1 MRSSNKFILLILST
15 ITLISLVTESRKT
28 IPSQEKKRELEKL
41 LNHINKPAIK
51 SFQSKHGYILDCID
65 IHKQLAFDHP
75 LLKNHS
81 VQLKPTT
88 IPKWTRDNN
97 TSQKST
103 SLPFR
108 QEEDI
113 ICPPGT
119 VIIKRTTLEDLIQ
132 FQRLESLGL
141 KPTSKD
147 RNDDPPGHYTA
158 VAQYYALNFGGKGNI
173 NVWDPQVEPDQYSLS
188 SLYVQGGRRE
198 DFETISAGWIV
209 SPKLN
214 HNHSSLFLAW
224 SANKK
229 GCYNTLCPGFVQ
241 VSRKFPLGSVA
252 RPVSKYGGKQYHLE
266 ISIYQERLTRDWW
279 YVLKGEP
286 VGYWPNPLFSY
297 NGLAEGADN
306 VWWGGEVFS
315 ADKNRISP
323 IMGSGFVPQDDFGK
337 AAYINGL
344 RVIDRYS
351 RKVMMPPAKDLVVY
365 ASSPTCYNVKTI
377 SRRGEYWSR
386 AIFYGGPAG
395 CTTEHDEIFDCIDIH
410 KQLAFDHHLLKN
422 HTVQMKPTSVPK
434 WNTSNNNSQK
444 VDPLQL
450 LPRGISCPDGTFA
463 TVDYEY
469 STVSGVKGNIN
480 LWDLQV
486 SQDQVSLATMAIA
499 GGPIEN
505 LASISVGWMVNPLL
519 YQDHIHLYTYWT
531 ADGYKK
537 TGCYDIRCPGFVQV
551 SKRIPLGVLKPV
563 SIYDGTQYQMEL
575 SLHQDH
581 ATGDWWF
588 IFGGV
593 NVGYWPKSLFIASGL
608 AKGTDKTSRGGQV
621 YSPLTKKSPFV
632 GSGHFPNEGMGKA
645 AFINGIE
652 IIDGKGETL
661 IPQIYTIKTHES
673 SPNCYKAKF
682 IHDDDDPWIRA
693 VFYGGPG
700 GCTGQLSSEESE
712 AVALIV
718 VAKSDRTMPVE
729 MEENELVS
737 LLNSI
742 NKPAVTSFQT
752 EHGDILDCIDINKQL
767 AFDHPLLKNHTIQ
780 LRPRNI
786 PKWTVNNSTSKNG
799 GSMPF
804 RQDDISCPFG
814 TVVVKRTTHEDLIL
828 SQRLKSTGSK
838 YLTYVTSKDKNI
850 DLTGFHFAMAE
861 YGHNNYGAKVNL
873 SIWEPKVS
881 PTQFSSASMLI
892 GGGSKE
898 QFQSIRAG
906 WIVYQWLNRNHSR
919 LYTYWTADGFTKT
932 GCYNTLCPG
941 FVQVSK
947 RVPLGILLEPVS
959 VYDGHQ
965 SEVGIVIY
973 KDVVTGNWWL
983 FVHDEMVGY
992 WPNSLFTKSGLGH
1005 GAGLVSY
1012 GGEVYSPVNEK
1023 SPGMGSGHFPAEGY
1037 TKAAYVNG
1045 FEVVCNNDSIFSEPS
1060 FPVMMF
1066 ANTPKCYRVMPGRGQ
1081 LRVWFDS
1088 LFYGGPGGCV

>member
-1 MRSSNKFILLILST
+1 MASFNNFVLQLLLTIPLIIVAEAARDRRAILS
-15 ITLISLVTESRKT
+15 EK
-28 IPSQEKKRELEKL
+28 EKKELERQLKA
-41 LNHINKPAIK
+41 INKPAIK
-51 SFQSKHGYILDCID
+51 SFK
-65 IHKQLAFDHP
+65 
-75 LLKNHS
+75 
-81 VQLKPTT
+81 
-88 IPKWTRDNN
+88 
-97 TSQKST
+97 
-103 SLPFR
+103 
-108 QEEDI
+108 
-113 ICPPGT
+113 
-119 VIIKRTTLEDLIQ
+119 
-132 FQRLESLGL
+132 
-141 KPTSKD
+141 
-147 RNDDPPGHYTA
+147 
-158 VAQYYALNFGGKGNI
+158 
-173 NVWDPQVEPDQYSLS
+173 
-188 SLYVQGGRRE
+188 
-198 DFETISAGWIV
+198 
-209 SPKLN
+209 
-214 HNHSSLFLAW
+214 
-224 SANKK
+224 
-229 GCYNTLCPGFVQ
+229 
-241 VSRKFPLGSVA
+241 
-252 RPVSKYGGKQYHLE
+252 
-266 ISIYQERLTRDWW
+266 
-279 YVLKGEP
+279 
-286 VGYWPNPLFSY
+286 
-297 NGLAEGADN
+297 
-306 VWWGGEVFS
+306 
-315 ADKNRISP
+315 
-323 IMGSGFVPQDDFGK
+323 
-337 AAYINGL
+337 
-344 RVIDRYS
+344 
-351 RKVMMPPAKDLVVY
+351 
-365 ASSPTCYNVKTI
+365 
-377 SRRGEYWSR
+377 
-386 AIFYGGPAG
+386 
-395 CTTEHDEIFDCIDIH
+395 TEHGEIFDCIDIY

-422 HTVQMKPTSVPK
+422 HTVQVKPTSVPK
-434 WNTSNNNSQK
+434 WITSKNISQK
-444 VDPLQL
+444 LDPLQL
-450 LPRGISCPDGTFA
+450 LPRGISCPDGTVIVKRTTMQDLLNMQHLKSIGFNRHRHVHTEGNEIDLTGHHFA

-486 SQDQVSLATMAIA
+486 SQDKVSLATMAIA

-551 SKRIPLGVLKPV
+551 SKRIPLGVLLKPF

-608 AKGTDKTSRGGQV
+608 AKGTDKASWGGQV
-621 YSPLTKKSPFV
+621 YSPLTKKSPFM

-652 IIDGKGETL
+652 IIDGKGEAL

-673 SPNCYKAKF
+673 SPKCYKAKF

-700 GCTGQLSSEESE
+700 GCTGKLSSEESE
-712 AVALIV
+712 AIALIV

-786 PKWTVNNSTSKNG
+786 PEWTINNSSSKNG
-799 GSMPF
+799 GSTPF
-804 RQDDISCPFG
+804 RQDGISCPFG
-814 TVVVKRTTHEDLIL
+814 TVIVKRTTHEDLIL

-838 YLTYVTSKDKNI
+838 YSTYVTSKDKNI
-850 DLTGFHFAMAE
+850 DLTGFHFAMAD
-861 YGHNNYGAKVNL
+861 YGHKNYGAKVNL

-892 GGGSKE
+892 AGGSKE

-906 WIVYQWLNRNHSR
+906 WIVYRWLNRNHSR
-919 LYTYWTADGFTKT
+919 LYTYWTADGFIKT
-932 GCYNTLCPG
+932 GCYNTLCRG

-959 VYDGHQ
+959 IYDGHQ

-973 KDVVTGNWWL
+973 KDIVTGNWWL

-992 WPNSLFTKSGLGH
+992 WPNSLFTKSGLGQ

-1023 SPGMGSGHFPAEGY
+1023 SPSMGSGHFPAEGY
-1037 TKAAYVNG
+1037 TKTAYVNG
-1045 FEVVCNNDSIFSEPS
+1045 FEVVSNNDSIFSEPS
-1060 FPVMMF
+1060 FRVMMF

>member
-1 MRSSNKFILLILST
+1 MDSLMPSSSRSFQQTKELPSSPSISSILFGEDALTVRAPLREQLPFFYDKGLSRQVSQARLGAWALPLKFSDTFNGSAGKQVPMETLASSGFSKHPVSEDWPALAANPSISRKQRARISSSQAANLEDASSPSSAGHHPTYLEDGTPMVCIPPSVLLKGLDHQREFIVGQFMNCSAPSGGLIHGMATRIWGPGTAGASFTSDDDLIHRTWGGRLIKPSLKGTEFEWTLVGGRVAEAARRAILSQ
-15 ITLISLVTESRKT
+15 E
-28 IPSQEKKRELEKL
+28 EKKELERQLKA
-41 LNHINKPAIK
+41 INKPAIK
-51 SFQSKHGYILDCID
+51 SF
-65 IHKQLAFDHP
+65 KQ
-75 LLKNHS
+75 
-81 VQLKPTT
+81 
-88 IPKWTRDNN
+88 
-97 TSQKST
+97 
-103 SLPFR
+103 
-108 QEEDI
+108 
-113 ICPPGT
+113 
-119 VIIKRTTLEDLIQ
+119 
-132 FQRLESLGL
+132 
-141 KPTSKD
+141 
-147 RNDDPPGHYTA
+147 
-158 VAQYYALNFGGKGNI
+158 
-173 NVWDPQVEPDQYSLS
+173 
-188 SLYVQGGRRE
+188 
-198 DFETISAGWIV
+198 
-209 SPKLN
+209 
-214 HNHSSLFLAW
+214 
-224 SANKK
+224 
-229 GCYNTLCPGFVQ
+229 
-241 VSRKFPLGSVA
+241 
-252 RPVSKYGGKQYHLE
+252 
-266 ISIYQERLTRDWW
+266 
-279 YVLKGEP
+279 
-286 VGYWPNPLFSY
+286 
-297 NGLAEGADN
+297 
-306 VWWGGEVFS
+306 
-315 ADKNRISP
+315 
-323 IMGSGFVPQDDFGK
+323 
-337 AAYINGL
+337 
-344 RVIDRYS
+344 
-351 RKVMMPPAKDLVVY
+351 
-365 ASSPTCYNVKTI
+365 
-377 SRRGEYWSR
+377 
-386 AIFYGGPAG
+386 
-395 CTTEHDEIFDCIDIH
+395 TEHDEIFDCIDIH

-450 LPRGISCPDGTFA
+450 LPRGISCPDGTVIVKRTTMQDLLKVDLYDHVYGNAIDLTGHHFA